1 MKIINDTLKGP
12 NGKYSRKSLTAFVS
26 FVVSILYG
34 VVLDFLSSVYEWSFT
49 PKEYVFFGFLGLA
62 GGAIT
67 LTVMDKLK
75 KYGGGDEQ

>member
-1 MKIINDTLKGP
+1 MMKIIDDTLKGP

-34 VVLDFLSSVYEWSFT
+34 VVLDFLSSVFAWDFT
-49 PKEYVFFGFLGLA
+49 PKEYIFFGFLGLA

-75 KYGGGDEQ
+75 KYGGGES